1 MKTIAVIGAGNG
13 GHSASYELTRKGY
26 AVHLYDVNADIIH
39 GIRERGGIRATGKA
53 EGFAPIPVL
62 TTVLEEALEG
72 AEAVLVMVP
81 RFAHGILATQLT
93 TCIKEGQRILL
104 CPGSTFGELEMASI
118 LWKGGRRFTVS
129 SFATLPYAA
138 RLKAPGEIFISLL
151 VHTLLFGSFPARDTD
166 AEAAYFHELFPGI
179 QKVKSCLEIGLNNG
193 NPVTHPAPILLNAA
207 RVERGEDFLFYREGV
222 SPTVAR
228 INEKVDRERL
238 ALCRG
243 LGFREIPV
251 TERLFLTGYAD
262 RIYSSVFEAYQASEA
277 FAPIV
282 APKSLKDRYVL
293 EDIPYGLVSWASL
306 GALLQTPTPTMD
318 LLIRLGSEIVGVD
331 FYQEGTTLK
340 RFGLGELGVNEI
352 LRFVQEG
359 RSPQVE
365 WSV

>member
-26 AVHLYDVNADIIH
+26 AVHLCDVNADIIR
-39 GIRERGGIRATGKA
+39 GIQERGGIRATGKV

-81 RFAHGILATQLT
+81 RFAHRTLATRLT

-104 CPGSTFGELEMASI
+104 CPGSTFGELEMASV
-118 LWKGGRRFTVS
+118 LWQGGRRCTLS
-129 SFATLPYAA
+129 TLATLPYAA

-151 VHTLLFGSFPARDTD
+151 VNTLLFGSFPARDTD
-166 AEAAYFHELFPGI
+166 AEAAYFQEFFPGVK
-179 QKVKSCLEIGLNNG
+179 KVKNCLEIALNNG
-193 NPVTHPAPILLNAA
+193 NPVTHPAPTLLNTA
-207 RVERGEDFLFYREGV
+207 RIERGEDFLFYREGV

-238 ALCRG
+238 ALCRN

-262 RIYSSVFEAYQASEA
+262 RIYPSVFDAYQKSEA
-277 FAPIV
+277 FAPIA
-282 APKSLKDRYVL
+282 APKGLKDRYVL
-293 EDIPYGLVSWASL
+293 EDIPYGLVSWVSL
-306 GALLQTPTPTMD
+306 GGLLQIPTPTMD
-318 LLIRLGSEIVGVD
+318 LLIRLGSEIASVD
-331 FYQEGTTLK
+331 FYKEGTTLK
-340 RFGLGELGVNEI
+340 RLGLGELSDKE
-352 LRFVQEG
+352 LMRFVEEG
-359 RSPQVE
+359 RSSQVE